1 MTQTNLR
8 LTVFEVQKL
17 KNIVGLYGASPY
29 QISTFPGGSLGMIGT
44 VLDSSQQA
52 AANGDF
58 MVPEPVTETSW
69 LQRTKTY
76 CNSGAL

>member
-1 MTQTNLR
+1 MTQTKLQ

-29 QISTFPGGSLGMIGT
+29 YISTFPSDTLGMIGT
-44 VLDSSQQA
+44 VIDPSSQV

-58 MVPEPVTETSW
+58 SVPEPVAETSW
-69 LQRTKTY
+69 FQLTKSY
-76 CNSGAL
+76 FNVSQN